1 MSDKD
6 FQAVAQGKAT
16 VNGISNAV
24 QMKEALAKI
33 DL

>member
-6 FQAVAQGKAT
+6 FQAVAQGRAT
-16 VNGISNAV
+16 VNGISNAT